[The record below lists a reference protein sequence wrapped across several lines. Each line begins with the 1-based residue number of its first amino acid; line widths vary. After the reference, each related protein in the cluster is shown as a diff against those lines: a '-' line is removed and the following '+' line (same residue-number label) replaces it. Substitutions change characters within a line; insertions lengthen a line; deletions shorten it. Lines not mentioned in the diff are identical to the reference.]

1 MKKFFVVLTLALFAI
16 ACAHKTVPAG
26 TSTGSTA
33 NTGNTNTN
41 TNSGTATDN
50 TNSTATTSDAAM
62 LQAGHTIYTTRCIK
76 CHAAKNT
83 AGFTRLQWDGI
94 LKEMAPKAKLN
105 ETEKAQVTAYVK
117 ANAKD
122 AQP

>member
-1 MKKFFVVLTLALFAI
+1 MKKFFVVLALSVFAI
-16 ACAHKTVPAG
+16 ACAHKTIPAG
-26 TSTGSTA
+26 STTNTTA
-33 NTGNTNTN
+33 TTTNTN
-41 TNSGTATDN
+41 TGSTTTPADSS
-50 TNSTATTSDAAM
+50 STATVADASV
-62 LQAGHTIYTTRCIK
+62 LQAGHTIYTTRCVK
-76 CHAAKNT
+76 CHAVKNT
-83 AGFTRLQWDGI
+83 ANFTRVQWDGI